1 VSVTFKIAVTFAIL
15 ALLGTLGGLFC
26 QAIAQTI
33 GSRYT
38 STAPSR
44 VFMCGNDEPKVAG
57 IPGRAAELAKRD

>member
-1 VSVTFKIAVTFAIL
+1 
-15 ALLGTLGGLFC
+15 LGTVGGLFC

-44 VFMCGNDEPKVAG
+44 VFIRGNDEPKVVG
-57 IPGRAAELAKRD
+57 IPRRAVELAKRD